1 MDFHAND
8 TTTSSGIWNFKVPSF
23 GAFCLVGRNKNHNAK
38 PPATFSTQRNLSGGT
53 RGLPRV
59 KTQRNILHQDH
70 VAPVGVSRTPGWD
83 SVKKPCENPGVVE
96 LVKHV
101 AGGVPTIDINWLD
114 EMARVLY
121 GFWAGEVEEV
131 EDLEDEEFHVEEGYD
146 SINF

>member
-1 MDFHAND
+1 M
-8 TTTSSGIWNFKVPSF
+8 
-23 GAFCLVGRNKNHNAK
+23 
-38 PPATFSTQRNLSGGT
+38 
-53 RGLPRV
+53 
-59 KTQRNILHQDH
+59 
-70 VAPVGVSRTPGWD
+70 
-83 SVKKPCENPGVVE
+83 KKPCENPGVVE
-96 LVKHV
+96 LVKHF